1 MTMTPSYEEIAT
13 GAHEGA
19 APAQGEQATNGPGK
33 VFVLRALGLSTV
45 GAALFFIFNN
55 YLNFW
60 QDWPGIPQLFAHHEL
75 LGLGPLRTPLEV
87 GDVTKGWIQF
97 LLYFVVIGLSVLL
110 VQRSP
115 DRGLREDAERLTA
128 FSAYIAR
135 GAFWS
140 VLFIGLA
147 DMAISF
153 LRVEELL
160 AGIVGEDL
168 AQDLGRST
176 FRGTYVHY
184 PLILVSFIVA
194 AFTRT
199 LGFVWLAFFIVI
211 AELQIVIARFV
222 FSYEQAF
229 MADLVRFWYGAL
241 FLFASAYTL
250 ITEGHVRVDILY
262 TSFTRRGKALTNFFG
277 SLILGIPLCWII
289 LTRGMWGKT
298 NVINGPL
305 LNFEVTQSGFGLF
318 VKYFMAGFLVI
329 YALTMLIQFV
339 SYCLS
344 SAADL
349 LGEPDLDEG
358 SGDEASTAPETAEV

>member
-1 MTMTPSYEEIAT
+1 MGGDVVES
-13 GAHEGA
+13 G
-19 APAQGEQATNGPGK
+19 NK
-33 VFVLRALGLSTV
+33 VILLRAAGLSTV
-45 GAALFFIFNN
+45 ALAFLFLINN

-60 QDWPGIPQLFAHHEL
+60 QDWPGVNGLFAHLEWF
-75 LGLGPLRTPLEV
+75 GLGPPRDPFSTGTV
-87 GDVTKGWIQF
+87 VQGWIQ
-97 LLYFVVIGLSVLL
+97 LALYLAVVVACVMFVL
-110 VQRSP
+110 RSP
-115 DRGLREDAERLTA
+115 GRTLRLDADRLTA
-128 FSAYIAR
+128 LSAYVVR

-140 VLFIGLA
+140 VMLVGLS
-147 DMAISF
+147 DMLISF
-153 LRVEELL
+153 LRVE
-160 AGIVGEDL
+160 GILVNIIGEDL
-168 AQDLGRST
+168 TQELGRSAY
-176 FRGTYVHY
+176 RGNHIHY
-184 PLILVSFIVA
+184 PLILVSFIIA
-194 AFTRT
+194 AFTRS

-250 ITEGHVRVDILY
+250 IKEGHVRVDILY
-262 TSFTRRGKALTNFFG
+262 AGFSERGKARTNFFG

-305 LNFEVTQSGFGLF
+305 LNYEVTQSGYGLY

-329 YALTMLIQFV
+329 YAVSMLIQFV

-344 SAADL
+344 SAAVL
-349 LGEPDLDEG
+349 LDEPE
-358 SGDEASTAPETAEV
+358 SDTAHSEETP